1 MVYGA
6 PQQFVTYAAQPTQQV
21 VYMNAP
27 EGQPVL
33 DEQGQVIQAEGM
45 VMEQQPV
52 TYLQGAEAQQV
63 VYVDEQGN
71 PIEAP
76 AEGQVFVE
84 PGQMMYAAPPPV
96 AAPARINVSP
106 EIFAKLAAGGVL
118 TPEEMAQL
126 SGQAAPEQPVH
137 AEAAVAGAAPGV
149 GAAAAVTSAKAS
161 KKKSSSSKGSKKAL
175 KASKKKKSK
184 GCC

>member
-1 MVYGA
+1 MVYGT

-27 EGQPVL
+27 EGQQVL

-137 AEAAVAGAAPGV
+137 AEAEAAATAAGAAPGV
-149 GAAAAVTSAKAS
+149 DAAAAVTSAKA
-161 KKKSSSSKGSKKAL
+161 SKKAL

>member
-6 PQQFVTYAAQPTQQV
+6 PQQFVTYAAQPMQQV

-27 EGQPVL
+27 EGQPVT
-33 DEQGQVIQAEGM
+33 DDQGQVIQTEGM

-63 VYVDEQGN
+63 VYVDEQGQ

-137 AEAAVAGAAPGV
+137 AEAEAAATAAGV

-161 KKKSSSSKGSKKAL
+161 KKKSSSKGSKKAL
-175 KASKKKKSK
+175 KASKK
-184 GCC
+184 

>member
-137 AEAAVAGAAPGV
+137 AEAEAA
-149 GAAAAVTSAKAS
+149 AAAAVTSAKAS

-175 KASKKKKSK
+175 KASKKKALKKKKEK